1 MSRDMRDEVLD
12 RVIEDLFSVIPL
24 IDKSIRRKLL
34 RPVQL
39 AFNDDISPHHFL
51 IMKILE
57 EAGTLHITEIG
68 EKLQIQRPQMTYLID
83 QLVSLDLVERETG
96 TTDRRII
103 NISLTDKGKSLLLEH
118 DGLIRDAI
126 KTTLSSLTSE
136 EVEELLVSL
145 TKLRDIFLKLQ

>member
-1 MSRDMRDEVLD
+1 MKDEVLD

-34 RPVQL
+34 RPVQS

-57 EAGTLHITEIG
+57 EAGTLHVTEIG

-83 QLVSLDLVERETG
+83 QLVGLELVERETG
-96 TTDRRII
+96 ITDRRIV

-126 KTTLSSLTSE
+126 RATLSSLTSE
-136 EVEELLVSL
+136 EVEELLASL
-145 TKLRDIFLKLQ
+145 TKLRVIFLKLQ

>member
-1 MSRDMRDEVLD
+1 MRDEVLD

-34 RPVQL
+34 KPVQS

-51 IMKILE
+51 IMKVLE
-57 EAGTLHITEIG
+57 EAGTLHVTEIG

-83 QLVSLDLVERETG
+83 QLVGLGLVERETG
-96 TTDRRII
+96 TRDRRII

-126 KTTLSSLTSE
+126 KATLSSLTSE
-136 EVEELLVSL
+136 EVEELLASL